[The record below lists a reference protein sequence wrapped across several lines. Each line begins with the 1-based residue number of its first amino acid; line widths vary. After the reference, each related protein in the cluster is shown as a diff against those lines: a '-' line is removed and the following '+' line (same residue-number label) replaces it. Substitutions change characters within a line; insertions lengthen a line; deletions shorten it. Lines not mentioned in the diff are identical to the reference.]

1 MLQADSKSYIDTHV
15 VLIVESDNNDSKYTF
30 LQRKCFYLHGVCA
43 YEKFWLFMATK
54 NAGRV

>member
-30 LQRKCFYLHGVCA
+30 LQGKVTKA
-43 YEKFWLFMATK
+43 YIYTATCILL
-54 NAGRV
+54 GSLESP